1 VLSIK
6 KGFWGCPLPQG
17 MINFCILA
25 QLKKY
30 IMELQQKRF
39 EKFFK
44 QLKSKQKNEMAIA
57 IYKTLSIKTIN
68 YLDRIIILQN
78 SIYEKRKAR
87 NKKN

>member
-1 VLSIK
+1 
-6 KGFWGCPLPQG
+6 
-17 MINFCILA
+17 
-25 QLKKY
+25 
-30 IMELQQKRF
+30 
-39 EKFFK
+39 
-44 QLKSKQKNEMAIA
+44 MAIA

>member
-1 VLSIK
+1 
-6 KGFWGCPLPQG
+6 
-17 MINFCILA
+17 
-25 QLKKY
+25 
-30 IMELQQKRF
+30 MELQQKRF